1 MNNSD
6 FFKGSAKEWR
16 NEKVCFFCG
25 TKENLQ
31 RSHLFPRRLTNE
43 FASSNDKQM
52 VYLPMCK
59 DCHKKYDWIMKKI
72 IEPIVL
78 NLKQTYEVTK
88 IDWIGKTVTS
98 MLFWRDDINNQI
110 NRSVRQIVDDD
121 IPDMPKINRT
131 HISTLFA
138 KLQKLEARIDLVE
151 GT

>member
-1 MNNSD
+1 MENSD

-16 NEKVCFFCG
+16 NEKFCFFCG

-43 FASSNDKQM
+43 FDSLDEKQM
-52 VYLPMCK
+52 VYLPMCN
-59 DCHKKYDWIMKKI
+59 DCHRKYDWILKKV

-78 NLKQTYEVTK
+78 ELKQTYEVTK
-88 IDWIGKTVTS
+88 IDWIGKMVKS

-110 NRSVRQIVDDD
+110 RQNVVDN
-121 IPDMPKINRT
+121 ISEINKKD
-131 HISTLFA
+131 ISTLFGIIRE
-138 KLQKLEARIDLVE
+138 LEARVDLVE